1 MGVEIAT
8 EHYAAA
14 TVYPEGPRAVSSTP
28 RAAAGRVW
36 ALLTAKP
43 VVEFA
48 LVFLAYFVAGKLGQA
63 TTNIRSSNLGPV
75 WPAYGIAVAAFLAFG
90 HRAWLAVAPSAFLVA
105 YQSPVPA
112 LAAAGQTI
120 GATLAAASAAFFLRR
135 IADFDPTLPR
145 LRDAL
150 GFITQAALG
159 SALVSATV
167 GVASLY
173 LTHVQAYSGLGSA
186 WLIYWLGDSTGVLLV
201 TPLVFTLPALFAP
214 RSRRRGVECAA
225 VMTLSAV
232 ACLIVFGGLP
242 LVSIQFDVLAFAV
255 LPFVMWAAID
265 FGIGGAAL
273 SVFIIATIATLS
285 TALGLGPFTGQGAFV
300 GAVLLDTL
308 FMVLA
313 VSGLTLAAV
322 IAEREHAEAA
332 RAGLVRERMAME
344 SRLRLAAIVES
355 SNDAILS
362 TDMGRT
368 ILSWNAA
375 AERIFGFTAAEVVG
389 RPVTM
394 LIPDVLQDEAKNLFD
409 RLKAGERVDHFETI
423 RLAKSGKQVPVSLK
437 ISPVADADGRLV
449 GSASICRDI
458 SEQKRIKEALSNVNR
473 KLIEAQEQERSRIAR
488 ELHDDVAQ
496 RLALLAFDVE
506 ELVAHTTTAP
516 PLHDK
521 SVALRDR
528 VSELA
533 TDVQALSHELHSP
546 KLQLLGIT
554 SAIRDF
560 SEEAARHQNAMV
572 DFDAHDVPEHVPP
585 DISLC
590 LFRVVQEGV
599 HNAVKHSGVRHVQ
612 VRLWGTAGQLHLVVS
627 DHGAGFDVERAT
639 AGQGIGLVSM
649 AERIKLVDGELAIE
663 SQPGRGTTIRARV
676 RLAGEA
682 ERARSDR

>member
-1 MGVEIAT
+1 MELPGLSAQRLGELLRDSGIRWKVVLISACYSGGFIDPLADERTLVITAS
-8 EHYAAA
+8 
-14 TVYPEGPRAVSSTP
+14 RADRTSFGCADTNELTDF
-28 RAAAGRVW
+28 GR
-36 ALLTAKP
+36 
-43 VVEFA
+43 
-48 LVFLAYFVAGKLGQA
+48 AYF
-63 TTNIRSSNLGPV
+63 
-75 WPAYGIAVAAFLAFG
+75 
-90 HRAWLAVAPSAFLVA
+90 
-105 YQSPVPA
+105 
-112 LAAAGQTI
+112 
-120 GATLAAASAAFFLRR
+120 
-135 IADFDPTLPR
+135 
-145 LRDAL
+145 
-150 GFITQAALG
+150 
-159 SALVSATV
+159 
-167 GVASLY
+167 
-173 LTHVQAYSGLGSA
+173 
-186 WLIYWLGDSTGVLLV
+186 
-201 TPLVFTLPALFAP
+201 
-214 RSRRRGVECAA
+214 
-225 VMTLSAV
+225 
-232 ACLIVFGGLP
+232 
-242 LVSIQFDVLAFAV
+242 
-255 LPFVMWAAID
+255 
-265 FGIGGAAL
+265 
-273 SVFIIATIATLS
+273 
-285 TALGLGPFTGQGAFV
+285 
-300 GAVLLDTL
+300 
-308 FMVLA
+308 
-313 VSGLTLAAV
+313 
-322 IAEREHAEAA
+322 
-332 RAGLVRERMAME
+332 
-344 SRLRLAAIVES
+344 
-355 SNDAILS
+355 
-362 TDMGRT
+362 
-368 ILSWNAA
+368 
-375 AERIFGFTAAEVVG
+375 
-389 RPVTM
+389 
-394 LIPDVLQDEAKNLFD
+394 
-409 RLKAGERVDHFETI
+409 
-423 RLAKSGKQVPVSLK
+423 
-437 ISPVADADGRLV
+437 
-449 GSASICRDI
+449 
-458 SEQKRIKEALSNVNR
+458 KEALSNVNR

>member
-1 MGVEIAT
+1 MDGETAT
-8 EHYAAA
+8 EPYAVGTAHQ
-14 TVYPEGPRAVSSTP
+14 EEQRAFSSTS
-28 RAAAGRVW
+28 RAAVTRVW
-36 ALLTAKP
+36 ALATTKP
-43 VVEFA
+43 VLQFA

-75 WPAYGIAVAAFLAFG
+75 WPAYGIAVAAFLGFG
-90 HRAWLAVAPSAFLVA
+90 YRAWPAVAASAFLVA
-105 YQSPVPA
+105 YQSPVPP

-120 GATLAAASAAFFLRR
+120 GATLAAASAAFFVRR
-135 IADFDPTLPR
+135 IAHFDPRLSR

-150 GFITQAALG
+150 GFITLAAFG
-159 SALVSATV
+159 SAIVSSTI

-186 WLIYWLGDSTGVLLV
+186 WLVYWLGDSTGVLLV
-201 TPLVFTLPALFAP
+201 TPLVFTLPALLKP
-214 RSRRRGVECAA
+214 RSPRRTVEFVA
-225 VMTLSAV
+225 VVTMSAV
-232 ACLIVFGGLP
+232 ACLIVFGGLRV
-242 LVSIQFDVLAFAV
+242 VSVRFDVLAFAV

-285 TALGLGPFTGQGAFV
+285 TALGLGPFAGNGAFV

-322 IAEREHAEAA
+322 IAERERTEAA

-362 TDMGRT
+362 TDMKRT

-375 AERIFGFTAAEVVG
+375 AERIFGFTAAEAIG
-389 RPVTM
+389 RPVTFF
-394 LIPDVLQDEAKNLFD
+394 IPDVLQDEAENFFQ

-423 RLAKSGKQVPVSLK
+423 RLTKSGKQVPVSLT

-449 GSASICRDI
+449 GGASVHRDI
-458 SEQKRIKEALSNVNR
+458 SEQQRAKEALSNVNR

-488 ELHDDVAQ
+488 ELHDDIAQ
-496 RLALLAFDVE
+496 RLALLAFDVDD
-506 ELVAHTTTAP
+506 LATNATAAP
-516 PLHDK
+516 PLRDK
-521 SVALRDR
+521 SVALRER

-546 KLQLLGIT
+546 KLELLGIT

-560 SEEAARHQNAMV
+560 SEAAARHQNAIV
-572 DFDAHDVPEHVPP
+572 DFDAHDVPEPVAP

-590 LFRVVQEGV
+590 LFRVVQEAV
-599 HNAVKHSGVRHVQ
+599 HNAVKHSGVPHVE

-627 DHGAGFDVERAT
+627 DRGAGFDVERAR
-639 AGQGIGLVSM
+639 AGQGMGLVSM
-649 AERIKLVDGELAIE
+649 AERIKLVDGDLAIE

-676 RLAGEA
+676 RLPGDATD
-682 ERARSDR
+682 ARSDR